1 MYSNS
6 NNTKTQTQTQLQ
18 TLMLHIPPP
27 LHLSAGIR
35 PSHTSPRIRDSASGG
50 RRNENHTS

>member
-1 MYSNS
+1 MYSNP

-18 TLMLHIPPP
+18 ALTLLVHIPPPLHPP

-35 PSHTSPRIRDSASGG
+35 PSHTSPRVRDSASGG
-50 RRNENHTS
+50 